1 MGDLAALKQRSRE
14 AWDGADYG
22 PLGERLM
29 PAARELV
36 DACAVSAG
44 QEILDVAAGTGN
56 VAALAAAEGAR
67 AVASDFA
74 PRQVERGRA
83 RTEAEGLDVEWVV
96 ADAEELPFD
105 DQSFDCVMSVF
116 GAQFPPR
123 TDRVAA
129 ELFRVVRP
137 GGTVGMA
144 NWGHRGFQHDM
155 FEVLDRYTPN
165 RPEGVPHPRDW
176 GEEPVI
182 RERFEGHAGTI
193 SIEPRMLPWEF
204 GSFAEMAALFRDHGP
219 RGLDELPD
227 DQRAAFVR
235 EMQAVVERW
244 NQADGG
250 PVRIEAEYTLVV
262 GRQPGEARAPA

>member
-1 MGDLAALKQRSRE
+1 VDLAALKDRSRQS
-14 AWDGADYG
+14 WDGADYG

-56 VAALAAAEGAR
+56 AAALAAAEGAR
-67 AVASDFA
+67 VVASDFA
-74 PRQVERGRA
+74 PKQVERGRA
-83 RTEAEGLDVEWVV
+83 RTAAEGIDVEWVV
-96 ADAEELPFD
+96 ADVEELPFD
-105 DQSFDCVMSVF
+105 DASFDCVLSVF

-144 NWGHRGFQHDM
+144 NWGNRGFQSEL
-155 FEVLDRYTPN
+155 FQVLDRYAPN
-165 RPEGVPHPRDW
+165 RPEGLPNPRDW
-176 GEEPVI
+176 GDEEVV
-182 RERFEGHAGTI
+182 RARFDGLAGTM
-193 SIEPRMLPWEF
+193 SVEARMLPWEF
-204 GSFAEMAALFRDHGP
+204 ESFADMAALLRDHGP

-227 DQRAAFVR
+227 DKLGALVADV
-235 EMQAVVERW
+235 QAVVERW

-250 PVRIEAEYTLVV
+250 AVRIDAEYTLVV
-262 GRQPGEARAPA
+262 ARKRG

>member
-1 MGDLAALKQRSRE
+1 MPDEPQLAEAKDRSRQ
-14 AWDGADYG
+14 AWDGADYA

-36 DACAVSAG
+36 EACAVSAG
-44 QEILDVAAGTGN
+44 QEVLDVAAGTGN
-56 VAALAAAEGAR
+56 AAALAAAEGAR

-105 DQSFDCVMSVF
+105 DASFDCVLSVF
-116 GAQFPPR
+116 GAQFPLR

-144 NWGHRGFQHDM
+144 NWPNRGFQHEL
-155 FEVLDRYTPN
+155 FEVLDRYGPN
-165 RPEGVPHPRDW
+165 RPEGAPNPRDW
-176 GEEPVI
+176 GEEAVV
-182 RERFEGHAGTI
+182 RERFEGLAGTI
-193 SIEPRMLPWEF
+193 SAEPRTLPWRF
-204 GSFAEMAALFRDHGP
+204 GSFAEMG
-219 RGLDELPD
+219 
-227 DQRAAFVR
+227 
-235 EMQAVVERW
+235 
-244 NQADGG
+244 
-250 PVRIEAEYTLVV
+250 
-262 GRQPGEARAPA
+262 

>member
-1 MGDLAALKQRSRE
+1 MDLAALKDRSRQS
-14 AWDGADYG
+14 WDGADYA

-56 VAALAAAEGAR
+56 AAALAAAEGAR
-67 AVASDFA
+67 VVASDFA
-74 PRQVERGRA
+74 PKQVERGRA
-83 RTEAEGLDVEWVV
+83 RTSAEGLEVEWVV

-105 DQSFDCVMSVF
+105 DASFDCVLSVF

-123 TDRVAA
+123 ADRVAA
-129 ELFRVVRP
+129 ELFRAVRP

-144 NWGHRGFQHDM
+144 NWPNRGFQSEL
-155 FEVLDRYTPN
+155 FQVLDRYAPN
-165 RPEGVPHPRDW
+165 RPEGLPNPRDW
-176 GEEPVI
+176 GHEEVV
-182 RERFEGHAGTI
+182 RTRFDGLAGTI
-193 SIEPRMLPWEF
+193 SVEARMLPWEF
-204 GSFAEMAALFRDHGP
+204 ESFADMAALFRDHGP

-227 DQRAAFVR
+227 DKLGALVVDA
-235 EMQAVVERW
+235 QAVVERW

-250 PVRIEAEYTLVV
+250 AVRIDAEYTLVV
-262 GRQPGEARAPA
+262 ARKRG

>member
-1 MGDLAALKQRSRE
+1 MSDPPDLGELKERSRA
-14 AWDGADYG
+14 AWDGADYA

-44 QEILDVAAGTGN
+44 QELLDVAAGTGN

-67 AVASDFA
+67 AVASDFS
-74 PRQVERGRA
+74 PQQVERGKK
-83 RTEAEGLDVEWVV
+83 RTAAEGLDVEWVV

-105 DQSFDCVMSVF
+105 DASFDAVLSVF

-123 TDRVAA
+123 PERVAA

-144 NWGHRGFQHDM
+144 NWGHRGFQSD
-155 FEVLDRYTPN
+155 FFDLLDRFAPN

-176 GEEPVI
+176 GVEEVV
-182 RERFEGHAGTI
+182 RERFEGLAGTVAV
-193 SIEPRMLPWEF
+193 EPRTLPWQF
-204 GSFAEMAALFRDHGP
+204 GSFAEMGQLFRDHGP
-219 RGLDELPD
+219 RGLDEMPED
-227 DQRAAFVR
+227 RAAELVAEAQTIVDR
-235 EMQAVVERW
+235 HNRAT
-244 NQADGG
+244 DGS
-250 PVRIEAEYTLVV
+250 IDIASDYTLVV
-262 GRQPGEARAPA
+262 ARKRG